1 MGGVLPNPLEVLLK
15 LPDHEKDVRGLL
27 HTPREIAQQ
36 PDTWESTYLR
46 CVKQRTEL
54 SSFLKKSGVGS
65 RGVPEPTVYLVGAGS
80 SDYIGRAVVDLLRR
94 RWPYPVWTVPS
105 TDLLTNMDRLILPE
119 HEYLWISFSRS
130 GDSSEGVAV
139 LEKALAVHPHI
150 RHLVVSCNQAGQMN
164 QLCSENPDKMLA
176 FVLDSKVNDQGLAMT
191 SSFTNMVIAG
201 QCLAHLNELE
211 QYRETLEQMIQIG
224 RRFVKNAAEVAAAI
238 AAKDYSQACF
248 VGAAPLA
255 AVATESALKLLELTA
270 GNVHTMS
277 ESVLGFRHGPMS
289 ALSLNTV
296 FTQYISNDPRR
307 QRYDLDLLREV
318 DRKQLAGL
326 TVAVTPRMM
335 PEIDAVASHVV
346 SLDAPARFEDEYRP
360 PVDVMFAQL
369 LGLFSSLRAG
379 LKPDCPS
386 PNGAISRV
394 VSHVQIYS

>member
-1 MGGVLPNPLEVLLK
+1 LQNSLEALLK
-15 LPDHEKDVRGLL
+15 LPDPEKDVRGLR

-36 PDTWESTYLR
+36 PNTWESTYLR
-46 CVKQRTEL
+46 CVQQRPEL
-54 SSFLKKSGVGS
+54 SIFLEKSRVGS
-65 RGVPEPTVYLVGAGS
+65 RASSEPTVYLVGAGS

-94 RWPYPVWTVPS
+94 CWSCPVWTIPS
-105 TDLLTNMDRLILPE
+105 TDLLTNMERLVLPGR
-119 HEYLWISFSRS
+119 EYLWISFSRS

-139 LEKALAVHPHI
+139 LEKALTAYPRI

-164 QLCSENPDKMLA
+164 QLCSENSDKMLA

-211 QYRETLEQMIQIG
+211 RYRETLEQMIQIG
-224 RRFVKNAAEVAAAI
+224 RKFVGNAAEVAAAI
-238 AAKDYSQACF
+238 APMDYSQACF

-270 GNVHTMS
+270 GNVHTMA

-289 ALSLNTV
+289 GLSRNTV

-326 TVAVTPRMM
+326 TVAVTPCMI
-335 PEIDAVASHVV
+335 PEIDAVANHVL
-346 SLDAPARFEDEYRP
+346 SLDAPTRFEDEYRP
-360 PVDVMFAQL
+360 PMDVMFAQL